1 MNPISKPI
9 YEFGPFRLDVA
20 ERLLLR
26 NGTAIPLQPK
36 AFDLLLVLVQ
46 NRGHLLEKDEL
57 LKIVWPDTIVEEVNL
72 ANNVSILR
80 KILGSG
86 ADAERFIET
95 VPRRGYRFLAE
106 VKIVAGGGP
115 AEQTS
120 TKVHPRP
127 RIEKDES
134 GTQSV
139 ETPRA
144 SASVTS
150 RYPMKDQSRPQ
161 RRVFLI
167 LAVDRNGADGLRN
180 LPFHSAQRFNATSAT
195 DR

>member
-1 MNPISKPI
+1 MSPVSKPI

-115 AEQTS
+115 AEENQQKCTLGRGS
-120 TKVHPRP
+120 RRTNQGHKRPKRQEQAPRSP
-127 RIEKDES
+127 P
-134 GTQSV
+134 GT
-139 ETPRA
+139 R
-144 SASVTS
+144 
-150 RYPMKDQSRPQ
+150 
-161 RRVFLI
+161 
-167 LAVDRNGADGLRN
+167 
-180 LPFHSAQRFNATSAT
+180 
-195 DR
+195 